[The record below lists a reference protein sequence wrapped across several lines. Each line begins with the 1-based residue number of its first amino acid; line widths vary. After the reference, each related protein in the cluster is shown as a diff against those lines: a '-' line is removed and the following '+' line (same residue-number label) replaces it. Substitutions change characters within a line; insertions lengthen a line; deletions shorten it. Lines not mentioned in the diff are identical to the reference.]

1 MTPPVGT
8 PAVGTAVGT
17 AAVGTPAH
25 RAARLFDEAPKAGA
39 DRRSP
44 FARDRG
50 RVLHSAAL
58 RRLAGKTQVVGPD
71 EDAEVTGVPRT
82 RLTHSL
88 EVAQIG
94 RGMAEDLGADP
105 DVVDTAG
112 LAHDIGHPPFGH
124 NGERA
129 LHALAAD
136 CGGFEG
142 NAQTLRT
149 LTRLEPKVLDHSH
162 DGSGD
167 CRGLNLTRAVLDA
180 CVKYPWTRRPGS
192 RKFGVYADDVDVFTW
207 LREGAPAERRC
218 VEAQIMDWADDVA
231 YSVHDLED
239 GILAGRIVLG
249 WLARPAERAELA
261 ALAAESF
268 STAPAADLEAAAGTL
283 AELPA
288 VRAAAAHGPH
298 DGSLEATAALKRL
311 TSELVGR
318 FVSTTVDATR
328 DALGDTV
335 PAGHGA
341 DLVVP
346 APVRAEVAVLKA
358 AALRWVMRDP
368 ARLAVQARQ
377 RDLVTELVE
386 RLYAGAPRALDP
398 AFAPAWEAAGD
409 DAARLRAVVDQ
420 VAVLT
425 DAGAE
430 RWCAR
435 LRAARPLAGTEPGA

>member
-1 MTPPVGT
+1 M
-8 PAVGTAVGT
+8 
-17 AAVGTPAH
+17 
-25 RAARLFDEAPKAGA
+25 RSDRLFVEAPKDGD

-94 RGMAEDLGADP
+94 RGIAEDLRDDGPGDIDP

-129 LHALAAD
+129 LHELAGEA
-136 CGGFEG
+136 GGFEG
-142 NAQTLRT
+142 NAQTLRI
-149 LTRLEPKVLDHSH
+149 LTRLEPKVVDDDH
-162 DGSGD
+162 
-167 CRGLNLTRAVLDA
+167 CCGLNLTRAVLDA
-180 CVKYPWTRRPGS
+180 CMKYPWTAPEREPGT
-192 RKFGVYADDVDVFTW
+192 RKFGVYADDVPVFEW
-207 LREGAPAERRC
+207 VRAGAATRAPC
-218 VEAQIMDWADDVA
+218 LEAQIMDWADDVA

-239 GILAGRIVLG
+239 GVLSGRIDLG
-249 WLARPAERAELA
+249 WLGRPAERTELA

-268 STAPAADLEAAAGTL
+268 SRAAPAELEAAAERL
-283 AELPA
+283 AARPGIRA
-288 VRAAAAHGPH
+288 VADH
-298 DGSLEATAALKRL
+298 DGSLAAAAGLKRL

-318 FVSTTVDATR
+318 FVTTAVEATR
-328 DALGDTV
+328 AAGGDAFV
-335 PAGHGA
+335 APA
-341 DLVVP
+341 DI
-346 APVRAEVAVLKA
+346 RAEVAVLKA

-368 ARLAVQARQ
+368 ARLAEQARQ
-377 RDLVTELVE
+377 RALVTELTE
-386 RLYAGAPRALDP
+386 RLHAGAPGTLDP
-398 AFAPAWEAAGD
+398 AFVPAWE
-409 DAARLRAVVDQ
+409 DAPDGPARLRAVVDQ

-425 DAGAE
+425 DAGAVRRLE
-430 RWCAR
+430 R
-435 LRAARPLAGTEPGA
+435 LRARTPVG

>member
-1 MTPPVGT
+1 METDG
-8 PAVGTAVGT
+8 
-17 AAVGTPAH
+17 H
-25 RAARLFDEAPKAGA
+25 RAARLFDEAPKPGR

-71 EDAEVTGVPRT
+71 EDAAVTGVPRT

-142 NAQTLRT
+142 NAQTLRI
-149 LTRLEPKVLDHSH
+149 LTRLEPKVLD
-162 DGSGD
+162 DER

-180 CVKYPWTRRPGS
+180 CLKYPWTRRGDQ
-192 RKFGVYADDVDVFTW
+192 RKFGVYADDLPVFAW
-207 LREGAPAERRC
+207 VREGAPPGRRC

-261 ALAAESF
+261 ALAAEAF
-268 STAPAADLEAAAGTL
+268 SSAPPADLEDAAGVL
-283 AELPA
+283 AELPV
-288 VRAAAAHGPH
+288 VRAAAAHGAH
-298 DGSLEATAALKRL
+298 DGSLAATAALKRL

-318 FVSTTVDATR
+318 FVSRTVDATR
-328 DALGDTV
+328 DALGDDIV
-335 PAGHGA
+335 LAGHGA
-341 DLVVP
+341 DLAVP
-346 APVRAEVAVLKA
+346 AAIGAEVAVLKA

-377 RDLVTELVE
+377 RDLVAELVE
-386 RLYAGAPRALDP
+386 RLVAGAPDALDP
-398 AFAPAWEAAGD
+398 AFVPAWEAAAD
-409 DAARLRAVVDQ
+409 DAARLRVVVDQ

-425 DAGAE
+425 DAGAQ
-430 RWCAR
+430 RWCER
-435 LRAARPLAGTEPGA
+435 LRAARPVGETRRRGTSTMRAG

>member
-1 MTPPVGT
+1 M
-8 PAVGTAVGT
+8 PA
-17 AAVGTPAH
+17 AH
-25 RAARLFDEAPKAGA
+25 RAARLFDEAPKAGP

-44 FARDRG
+44 FARDRA

-71 EDAEVTGVPRT
+71 EDAEVTGVPRN

-94 RGMAEDLGADP
+94 RGMAEELGADP

-142 NAQTLRT
+142 NAQTLRI
-149 LTRLEPKVLDHSH
+149 LTRLEPKVLD
-162 DGSGD
+162 DD
-167 CRGLNLTRAVLDA
+167 RCRGLNLTRAVLDA
-180 CVKYPWTRRPGS
+180 CVKYPWTRRAGT
-192 RKFGVYADDVDVFTW
+192 RKFGVYGDDAGVFAW
-207 LREGAPAERRC
+207 IRDGAPPERRC

-268 STAPAADLEAAAGTL
+268 SSAPAADLEAAAGAL

-298 DGSLEATAALKRL
+298 DGSLAATAALKHL

-318 FVSTTVDATR
+318 FVSTAVDAT
-328 DALGDTV
+328 DEVVGD
-335 PAGHGA
+335 PIPPGHGA

-346 APVRAEVAVLKA
+346 AAIGAEVAVLKA

-368 ARLAVQARQ
+368 ARLAVQADQ
-377 RDLVTELVE
+377 RALVTELVE
-386 RLYAGAPRALDP
+386 RLHADAPRALDP
-398 AFAPAWEAAGD
+398 AFAPAWEAAPD
-409 DAARLRAVVDQ
+409 DAARLRVVVDQ

-425 DAGAE
+425 DAGAQ

-435 LRAARPLAGTEPGA
+435 LRANVAGRGTAVGAGG

>member
-1 MTPPVGT
+1 MS
-8 PAVGTAVGT
+8 TAG
-17 AAVGTPAH
+17 H
-25 RAARLFDEAPKAGA
+25 RAARLFPEAPKPGR

-71 EDAEVTGVPRT
+71 EDAAVTGVPRT

-129 LHALAAD
+129 LHELAAG

-142 NAQTLRT
+142 NAQTLRI
-149 LTRLEPKVLDHSH
+149 LTRLEPKVLDDES
-162 DGSGD
+162 

-180 CVKYPWTRRPGS
+180 CLKYPWARREGQ
-192 RKFGVYADDVDVFTW
+192 RKFGVYADDLPVFTW
-207 LREGAPAERRC
+207 VREGAPADRRC

-239 GILAGRIVLG
+239 GILAGRIVLR
-249 WLARPAERAELA
+249 WLARPAERVELA
-261 ALAAESF
+261 TLAAEAF
-268 STAPAADLEAAAGTL
+268 STAPRADLEDAAGVL

-288 VRAAAAHGPH
+288 VRAAAAHGAH
-298 DGSLEATAALKRL
+298 DGSLAATADLKRL

-318 FVSTTVDATR
+318 FVSGAVDATR
-328 DALGDTV
+328 DALGEDAV

-346 APVRAEVAVLKA
+346 APIGAEVAVLKA

-386 RLYAGAPRALDP
+386 RLLAGAPRALDP
-398 AFAPAWEAAGD
+398 AFVPAWEAGAD
-409 DAARLRAVVDQ
+409 DAARLRVVVDQ

-425 DAGAE
+425 DAGAQA
-430 RWCAR
+430 WCER
-435 LRAARPLAGTEPGA
+435 LRATRPVAG

>member
-1 MTPPVGT
+1 MS
-8 PAVGTAVGT
+8 
-17 AAVGTPAH
+17 AAVSSTH
-25 RAARLFDEAPKAGA
+25 RAARLFDEAPKAGP

-142 NAQTLRT
+142 NAQTLRI
-149 LTRLEPKVLDHSH
+149 LTRLEPKVLD
-162 DGSGD
+162 DD
-167 CRGLNLTRAVLDA
+167 RCRGLNLTRAVLDA
-180 CVKYPWTRRPGS
+180 CLKYPWPRRPGS
-192 RKFGVYADDVDVFTW
+192 RKFGVYPDDVGVFDW
-207 LREGAPAERRC
+207 VREGAPSDRRC

-249 WLARPAERAELA
+249 WLARPDERAELA

-268 STAPAADLEAAAGTL
+268 SSAPVTDLEAAAGTL

-288 VRAAAAHGPH
+288 VRAAAAHGAH
-298 DGSLEATAALKRL
+298 DGSLAATAALKHL

-318 FVSTTVDATR
+318 FVSTAVEATR
-328 DALGDTV
+328 HALGDDAV

-346 APVRAEVAVLKA
+346 APVGAEVAVLKA

-368 ARLAVQARQ
+368 ARLAVQAGQ

-386 RLYAGAPRALDP
+386 RLHAGAPRALDP
-398 AFAPAWEAAGD
+398 AFAPAWEAAPD
-409 DAARLRAVVDQ
+409 DAARLRVVVDQ

-425 DAGAE
+425 DAGAQ

-435 LRAARPLAGTEPGA
+435 LRATRPLAGTEPGG

>member
-1 MTPPVGT
+1 VDTQG
-8 PAVGTAVGT
+8 
-17 AAVGTPAH
+17 H
-25 RAARLFDEAPKAGA
+25 RAARLFDEAPKPGR

-71 EDAEVTGVPRT
+71 EDAAVTGVPRT

-142 NAQTLRT
+142 NAQTLRI
-149 LTRLEPKVLDHSH
+149 LTRLEPKVFDDSQ
-162 DGSGD
+162 DPSDAG
-167 CRGLNLTRAVLDA
+167 RGLNLTRAVLDA
-180 CVKYPWTRRPGS
+180 CVKYPWTRRPGL
-192 RKFGVYADDVDVFTW
+192 RKFGVYPDDVPVFTW
-207 LREGAPAERRC
+207 VREGAPADRRC

-239 GILAGRIVLG
+239 GILAGRIVLH

-261 ALAAESF
+261 ALAAEAF
-268 STAPAADLEAAAGTL
+268 STAAPADLEDAAGVL

-288 VRAAAAHGPH
+288 VRAAAAHGLH
-298 DGSLEATAALKRL
+298 DGSLAATAALKRL

-318 FVSTTVDATR
+318 FVTGTVDATR
-328 DALGDTV
+328 AAIGDDVV
-335 PAGHGA
+335 PAGHGV

-346 APVRAEVAVLKA
+346 APLGAEVAVLKA

-368 ARLAVQARQ
+368 ARLAVQSRQ

-386 RLYAGAPRALDP
+386 RLVASAPRALHP
-398 AFAPAWEAAGD
+398 AFVPAWEAAAD
-409 DAARLRAVVDQ
+409 DAARLRVVVDQ

-425 DAGAE
+425 DAGAD
-430 RWCAR
+430 RWCER
-435 LRAARPLAGTEPGA
+435 LRGARPLTAG

>member
-1 MTPPVGT
+1 MT
-8 PAVGTAVGT
+8 TA
-17 AAVGTPAH
+17 AH
-25 RAARLFDEAPKAGA
+25 RAARLFDEAPKPGP

-71 EDAEVTGVPRT
+71 EAAEVTGVPRT

-94 RGMAEDLGADP
+94 RGMAEELGADP

-129 LHALAAD
+129 LHTLAAD

-142 NAQTLRT
+142 NAQTLRI
-149 LTRLEPKVLDHSH
+149 LTRLEPKVFDDDS
-162 DGSGD
+162 

-180 CVKYPWTRRPGS
+180 CVKYPWTRRPGA
-192 RKFGVYADDVDVFTW
+192 RKFGVYGDDVGVFAW
-207 LREGAPAERRC
+207 IRDGAPPDRRC

-249 WLARPAERAELA
+249 WLGRPAERAELA

-268 STAPAADLEAAAGTL
+268 SAAPTADLEAAAEAL
-283 AELPA
+283 AALPA
-288 VRAAAAHGPH
+288 VRAAASHGPH
-298 DGSLEATAALKRL
+298 DGSLAATAALKRL

-318 FVSTTVDATR
+318 FVSTAVDATR
-328 DALGDTV
+328 EVLGDPV
-335 PAGHGA
+335 PPGHGA

-346 APVRAEVAVLKA
+346 APIGAEVAVLKA

-368 ARLAVQARQ
+368 ARLAVQADQ
-377 RDLVTELVE
+377 RELVTELVE
-386 RLYAGAPRALDP
+386 RLHAGAPRALDP
-398 AFAPAWEAAGD
+398 AFAPAWEAAPD
-409 DAARLRAVVDQ
+409 DAARLRVVVDQ

-425 DAGAE
+425 DAGAQ

-435 LRAARPLAGTEPGA
+435 LRASKAGRGTTVGTGG

>member
-1 MTPPVGT
+1 MSTPG
-8 PAVGTAVGT
+8 
-17 AAVGTPAH
+17 H
-25 RAARLFDEAPKAGA
+25 RAARLFAEAPKPGR
-39 DRRSP
+39 DLRSP

-71 EDAEVTGVPRT
+71 EDAAVTGVPRT

-129 LHALAAD
+129 LHALAGD

-142 NAQTLRT
+142 NAQTLRI
-149 LTRLEPKVLDHSH
+149 LTRLEPKVLD
-162 DGSGD
+162 DD
-167 CRGLNLTRAVLDA
+167 ACRGLNLTRGVLDA
-180 CVKYPWTRRPGS
+180 CLKYPWPRREGL
-192 RKFGVYADDVDVFTW
+192 RKFGVYPDDLAVFGW
-207 LREGAPAERRC
+207 VREGAPPDRRC

-239 GILAGRIVLG
+239 GILAGRIVLA
-249 WLARPAERAELA
+249 WLGRPTERA
-261 ALAAESF
+261 ALADL
-268 STAPAADLEAAAGTL
+268 AADAFSAAPRRELEHAAGVL

-288 VRAAAAHGPH
+288 VRAAAAHGAH
-298 DGSLEATAALKRL
+298 DGSLAATAALKRL

-318 FVSTTVDATR
+318 FVSSTVDATR
-328 DALGDTV
+328 DALGDAVV
-335 PAGHGA
+335 PAGHDA
-341 DLVVP
+341 DLVIP
-346 APVRAEVAVLKA
+346 AGVGAEVAVLKA
-358 AALRWVMRDP
+358 AALRWVMSDP
-368 ARLAVQARQ
+368 ARLAVQEQQ
-377 RDLVTELVE
+377 RHLVTELVE
-386 RLYAGAPRALDP
+386 RLVAAAPQALDP
-398 AFAPAWEAAGD
+398 AFVPAWEAAAD
-409 DAARLRAVVDQ
+409 DAARLRVVVDQ

-430 RWCAR
+430 RRCAR
-435 LRAARPLAGTEPGA
+435 LRATRPVAG

>member
-1 MTPPVGT
+1 MNALP
-8 PAVGTAVGT
+8 
-17 AAVGTPAH
+17 GTPAH
-25 RAARLFDEAPKAGA
+25 RAARPVDEAPKAGP

-94 RGMAEDLGADP
+94 RGMAEDLGGPSSGPDP

-129 LHALAAD
+129 LHAVAAD

-142 NAQTLRT
+142 NAQTLRI
-149 LTRLEPKVLDHSH
+149 LTRLEPKVLDDDQDPS
-162 DGSGD
+162 GS

-180 CVKYPWTRRPGS
+180 CLKYPWARRVGS
-192 RKFGVYADDVDVFTW
+192 RKFGVYADDVPVFSW
-207 LREGAPAERRC
+207 IREGAPPDRRC
-218 VEAQIMDWADDVA
+218 LEAQIMDWADDVA

-268 STAPAADLEAAAGTL
+268 SSAPAAELEAAAEAL
-283 AELPA
+283 AAFPA

-298 DGSLEATAALKRL
+298 DGSMAATAALKRL

-318 FVSTTVDATR
+318 FVAGTVEATR
-328 DALGDTV
+328 GALGDRV
-335 PAGHGA
+335 PSGHGA

-346 APVRAEVAVLKA
+346 APIGAEVAVLKA

-386 RLYAGAPRALDP
+386 RLHAGAPRALDP
-398 AFAPAWEAAGD
+398 VFVPAWEAAQD
-409 DAARLRAVVDQ
+409 DASRLRVVVDQ

-435 LRAARPLAGTEPGA
+435 LRATPAVGGGEVLRGSTVRTRA

>member
-1 MTPPVGT
+1 MSTPG
-8 PAVGTAVGT
+8 
-17 AAVGTPAH
+17 H
-25 RAARLFDEAPKAGA
+25 RAARLFDEAPKPGR
-39 DRRSP
+39 DRRLP
-44 FARDRG
+44 FARDRA

-71 EDAEVTGVPRT
+71 EDAAVTGVPRT

-129 LHALAAD
+129 LHELAAEA
-136 CGGFEG
+136 GGFEG
-142 NAQTLRT
+142 NAQTLRI
-149 LTRLEPKVLDHSH
+149 LTRLEPKVLDE
-162 DGSGD
+162 DG

-180 CVKYPWTRRPGS
+180 CMKYPWTRRPGQ
-192 RKFGVYADDVDVFTW
+192 RKFGVYADDLPVFTW
-207 LREGAPAERRC
+207 VREGAPADRCC

-249 WLARPAERAELA
+249 WLASPAERAELA
-261 ALAAESF
+261 ALAAEGF
-268 STAPAADLEAAAGTL
+268 SAAPPADLEHAAGVL

-288 VRAAAAHGPH
+288 VRAAATHGTH
-298 DGSLEATAALKRL
+298 DGSLAATAALKRL

-318 FVSTTVDATR
+318 FVTGTVDATR
-328 DALGDTV
+328 DALGDPDDAVV

-341 DLVVP
+341 DLVIP
-346 APVRAEVAVLKA
+346 PSLGAEVAVLKA

-368 ARLAVQARQ
+368 ARLAVQQRQ
-377 RDLVTELVE
+377 RSLVTELVE
-386 RLYAGAPRALDP
+386 RLVAAAPHALDP
-398 AFAPAWEAAGD
+398 VFVPAWEAADG
-409 DAARLRAVVDQ
+409 DAARLRVVVDQ

-425 DAGAE
+425 DAGAG
-430 RWCAR
+430 RWCER
-435 LRAARPLAGTEPGA
+435 LRAARPAAG

>member
-1 MTPPVGT
+1 MTT
-8 PAVGTAVGT
+8 PG
-17 AAVGTPAH
+17 H
-25 RAARLFDEAPKAGA
+25 RAARLFDEAPKPGR

-71 EDAEVTGVPRT
+71 EDAEVTGVPRN

-129 LHALAAD
+129 LHELAAD

-142 NAQTLRT
+142 NAQTLRI
-149 LTRLEPKVLDHSH
+149 LTRLEPKVLDDSD
-162 DGSGD
+162 DGSGHS
-167 CRGLNLTRAVLDA
+167 RGLNLTRAVLDA
-180 CVKYPWTRRPGS
+180 CLKYPWTRRPGT
-192 RKFGVYADDVDVFTW
+192 RKFGVYPDDVAVFDW
-207 LREGAPAERRC
+207 IREGAPPDRRC

-239 GILAGRIVLG
+239 GILAGRIVLR

-261 ALAAESF
+261 ALAAEAF
-268 STAPAADLEAAAGTL
+268 SAAPRGELEEAAGVL
-283 AELPA
+283 AEFPA
-288 VRAAAAHGPH
+288 VRAAAAHGAH
-298 DGSLEATAALKRL
+298 DGSLAATADLKRL

-318 FVSTTVDATR
+318 FVSAAVDATR
-328 DALGDTV
+328 DALGEDVV

-346 APVRAEVAVLKA
+346 APIGAEVAVLKA

-386 RLYAGAPRALDP
+386 RLRQGAPQALDP
-398 AFAPAWEAAGD
+398 AFVPAWEAAPD
-409 DAARLRAVVDQ
+409 DAARLRVVVDQ

-425 DAGAE
+425 DGGAE

-435 LRAARPLAGTEPGA
+435 LRAARPVAG

>member
-1 MTPPVGT
+1 MSAPG
-8 PAVGTAVGT
+8 
-17 AAVGTPAH
+17 H
-25 RAARLFDEAPKAGA
+25 RAARLFAEAPKPGR
-39 DRRSP
+39 DLRSP

-71 EDAEVTGVPRT
+71 EDAAVTGVPRT

-129 LHALAAD
+129 LHALADD

-142 NAQTLRT
+142 NAQTLRI
-149 LTRLEPKVLDHSH
+149 LTRLEPKVLD
-162 DGSGD
+162 DD
-167 CRGLNLTRAVLDA
+167 ACRGLNLTRGVLDA
-180 CVKYPWTRRPGS
+180 CLKYPWPRREGV
-192 RKFGVYADDVDVFTW
+192 RKFGVYPDDLAVFGW
-207 LREGAPAERRC
+207 VREGAPADRSC

-239 GILAGRIVLG
+239 GILAGRIVLA
-249 WLARPAERAELA
+249 WLGRPTERA
-261 ALAAESF
+261 ALADLAAAHF
-268 STAPAADLEAAAGTL
+268 SAAPRSDLEDAAGVL

-288 VRAAAAHGPH
+288 VRAAAAHGAH
-298 DGSLEATAALKRL
+298 DGSLAATAALKRL

-318 FVSTTVDATR
+318 FVSSTVDATT
-328 DALGDTV
+328 DALGDGVV
-335 PAGHGA
+335 PAGHDA

-346 APVRAEVAVLKA
+346 AGVGAEVAVLKA
-358 AALRWVMRDP
+358 AALRWVMSDP
-368 ARLAVQARQ
+368 ARLAVQAQQ

-386 RLYAGAPRALDP
+386 RLVAAAPRALDA
-398 AFAPAWEAAGD
+398 AFVPAWEAAPD
-409 DAARLRAVVDQ
+409 DAARLRVVVDQ

-430 RWCAR
+430 RRCAR
-435 LRAARPLAGTEPGA
+435 LRATRPVAG

>member
-1 MTPPVGT
+1 MDAG
-8 PAVGTAVGT
+8 
-17 AAVGTPAH
+17 H
-25 RAARLFDEAPKAGA
+25 RAARLFDEAPKPGR

-71 EDAEVTGVPRT
+71 EDAAVTGVPRT

-112 LAHDIGHPPFGH
+112 LAHDIGHPPYGH

-129 LHALAAD
+129 LHALAGD

-142 NAQTLRT
+142 NAQTLRI
-149 LTRLEPKVLDHSH
+149 LTRLEPKVFD
-162 DGSGD
+162 DD
-167 CRGLNLTRAVLDA
+167 RCRGLNLTRAVLDA
-180 CVKYPWTRRPGS
+180 CVKYPWERRPGL
-192 RKFGVYADDVDVFTW
+192 RKFGVYPDDVDVFTW
-207 LREGAPAERRC
+207 VREGVTGDRRC

-239 GILAGRIVLG
+239 GILAGRIVLA
-249 WLARPAERAELA
+249 WLGRPAERAELA
-261 ALAAESF
+261 ALAAEAF
-268 STAPAADLEAAAGTL
+268 SAAPPADLEHAAGVL
-283 AELPA
+283 AELPV
-288 VRAAAAHGPH
+288 VRAAAAHGAH

-318 FVSTTVDATR
+318 FVTRTVEATR
-328 DALGDTV
+328 DAVGDDVV

-346 APVRAEVAVLKA
+346 AGVGAEVAVLKA

-368 ARLAVQARQ
+368 ARLAVQTQQ
-377 RDLVTELVE
+377 RALVTELVE
-386 RLYAGAPRALDP
+386 RLVAGAPRALDP
-398 AFAPAWEAAGD
+398 AFVPAWEAAGD
-409 DAARLRAVVDQ
+409 DAARLRVVVDQ
-420 VAVLT
+420 VAILT
-425 DAGAE
+425 DAAVPQ
-430 RWCAR
+430 WCAR
-435 LRAARPLAGTEPGA
+435 LREARSVG

>member
-1 MTPPVGT
+1 MSTLS
-8 PAVGTAVGT
+8 
-17 AAVGTPAH
+17 H
-25 RAARLFDEAPKAGA
+25 RAARLFDEAPKPGR

-129 LHALAAD
+129 LHAITAD
-136 CGGFEG
+136 AGGFEG
-142 NAQTLRT
+142 NAQTLRI
-149 LTRLEPKVLDHSH
+149 LTRLEPKMLDDSH

-167 CRGLNLTRAVLDA
+167 CRGLNLTRGVLDA
-180 CVKYPWTRRPGS
+180 CLKYPWPRRAGI
-192 RKFGVYADDVDVFTW
+192 RKFGVYADDLPVFTW
-207 LREGAPAERRC
+207 VREGAPADHRC
-218 VEAQIMDWADDVA
+218 LEAQIMDWADDVA

-249 WLARPAERAELA
+249 WLARPAERAGLA
-261 ALAAESF
+261 ALAAEAF
-268 STAPAADLEAAAGTL
+268 SSASPRDLEDAAGTL
-283 AELPA
+283 AELPS
-288 VRAAAAHGPH
+288 VRAAAAHGAH
-298 DGSLEATAALKRL
+298 DGSLAATAALKRL

-318 FVSTTVDATR
+318 FVTGTVEATLTE
-328 DALGDTV
+328 LGDDVV
-335 PAGHGA
+335 PAGYDA

-346 APVRAEVAVLKA
+346 APLGAEVAVLKA

-377 RDLVTELVE
+377 RDVVTELVE
-386 RLYAGAPRALDP
+386 RLVASAPHTLDP
-398 AFAPAWEAAGD
+398 AFVPAWEGADD
-409 DAARLRAVVDQ
+409 DAGRLRAVVDQ

-430 RWCAR
+430 RWWAR
-435 LRAARPLAGTEPGA
+435 LRDQSSRNSPPAATASSGPNASAGV

>member
-1 MTPPVGT
+1 MS
-8 PAVGTAVGT
+8 TA
-17 AAVGTPAH
+17 AH
-25 RAARLFDEAPKAGA
+25 RAARLFDEAPKAGP

-129 LHALAAD
+129 LHALAVD

-142 NAQTLRT
+142 NAQTLRI
-149 LTRLEPKVLDHSH
+149 LTRLEPKVLDDSQ

-180 CVKYPWTRRPGS
+180 CVKYPWTRRSGS
-192 RKFGVYADDVDVFTW
+192 RKFGVYGDDVGVFAW
-207 LREGAPAERRC
+207 IRDGAPPERRC

-268 STAPAADLEAAAGTL
+268 SAAPAADLEAAAEAL
-283 AELPA
+283 AALPA
-288 VRAAAAHGPH
+288 VRAAASHGPH
-298 DGSLEATAALKRL
+298 DGSLAATAALKRL

-318 FVSTTVDATR
+318 FVSTAVDATR
-328 DALGDTV
+328 ERLGD
-335 PAGHGA
+335 PIPSGHGA

-346 APVRAEVAVLKA
+346 APIGAEVAVLKA

-386 RLYAGAPRALDP
+386 RLYADAPRALDP
-398 AFAPAWEAAGD
+398 AFAPAWEAAPD
-409 DAARLRAVVDQ
+409 DAARLRVVVDQ

-425 DAGAE
+425 DAGAQ
-430 RWCAR
+430 RWCDR
-435 LRAARPLAGTEPGA
+435 LRASGAGRGTAVGTGG

>member
-1 MTPPVGT
+1 MSTPD
-8 PAVGTAVGT
+8 
-17 AAVGTPAH
+17 H
-25 RAARLFDEAPKAGA
+25 RAARLFAEAPKPGR
-39 DRRSP
+39 DLRSP

-71 EDAEVTGVPRT
+71 EDAAVTGVPRT

-129 LHALAAD
+129 LHALAGD

-142 NAQTLRT
+142 NAQTLRI
-149 LTRLEPKVLDHSH
+149 LTRLEPKVLD
-162 DGSGD
+162 DDD
-167 CRGLNLTRAVLDA
+167 CRGLNLTRGVLDA
-180 CVKYPWTRRPGS
+180 CIKYPWARREDR
-192 RKFGVYADDVDVFTW
+192 RKFGVYADDLPVFGW
-207 LREGAPAERRC
+207 VREGAPPDRRC

-239 GILAGRIVLG
+239 GILAGRIILS
-249 WLARPAERAELA
+249 WLARPAERAALATLA
-261 ALAAESF
+261 ADAF
-268 STAPAADLEAAAGTL
+268 SDAPRADLEDAAGVL

-288 VRAAAAHGPH
+288 VRAAAAHGAH
-298 DGSLEATAALKRL
+298 DGSLAATAALKQL

-318 FVSTTVDATR
+318 FVTSTVDATR
-328 DALGDTV
+328 DALGDAVV
-335 PAGHGA
+335 PAGHDA

-346 APVRAEVAVLKA
+346 AGVGAEVAVLKA
-358 AALRWVMRDP
+358 AALRWVMSDP
-368 ARLAVQARQ
+368 ARLAVQEQQ

-386 RLYAGAPRALDP
+386 RLVASAPRALDP
-398 AFAPAWEAAGD
+398 SFVPAWEAACD
-409 DAARLRAVVDQ
+409 DAARLRVVVDQ

-435 LRAARPLAGTEPGA
+435 LRATHPVAG

>member
-1 MTPPVGT
+1 MD
-8 PAVGTAVGT
+8 A
-17 AAVGTPAH
+17 
-25 RAARLFDEAPKAGA
+25 RAARLFAEAPKPGR
-39 DRRSP
+39 DLRSP

-142 NAQTLRT
+142 NAQTLRI
-149 LTRLEPKVLDHSH
+149 LTRLEPKVLD
-162 DGSGD
+162 DDD
-167 CRGLNLTRAVLDA
+167 CRGLNLTRGVLDA
-180 CVKYPWTRRPGS
+180 CIKYPWEKRPDV
-192 RKFGVYADDVDVFTW
+192 RKFGVYPDDVPVFRW
-207 LREGAPAERRC
+207 VREGAPPDRRC

-239 GILAGRIVLG
+239 GILAGRIVLA
-249 WLARPAERAELA
+249 WLARPAERKALADLA
-261 ALAAESF
+261 AHAF
-268 STAPAADLEAAAGTL
+268 STAPRADLEDAAGVL

-288 VRAAAAHGPH
+288 VRAAAAHGAH
-298 DGSLEATAALKRL
+298 DGSLAATAALKRL

-318 FVSTTVDATR
+318 FVTSTVEATR
-328 DALGDTV
+328 DALGDGVV
-335 PAGHGA
+335 PAGHDA

-346 APVRAEVAVLKA
+346 AGVGAEVAVLKA
-358 AALRWVMRDP
+358 AALRWVMSDP
-368 ARLAVQARQ
+368 ARLAVQEQQ
-377 RDLVTELVE
+377 RELIAELVE
-386 RLYAGAPRALDP
+386 RLVAAAPRALDP
-398 AFAPAWEAAGD
+398 AFVPAWEAAAD
-409 DAARLRAVVDQ
+409 DAARLRVVVDQ

-435 LRAARPLAGTEPGA
+435 LRATRPVAG

>member
-1 MTPPVGT
+1 MSTDG
-8 PAVGTAVGT
+8 
-17 AAVGTPAH
+17 H
-25 RAARLFDEAPKAGA
+25 RAARLFDEAPKPGR
-39 DRRSP
+39 DLRSP

-71 EDAEVTGVPRT
+71 EDAAVTGVPRT

-129 LHALAAD
+129 LHAVAGD

-142 NAQTLRT
+142 NAQTLRI
-149 LTRLEPKVLDHSH
+149 LTRLEPKVLD
-162 DGSGD
+162 DER

-180 CVKYPWTRRPGS
+180 CLKYPWEHRPGV
-192 RKFGVYADDVDVFTW
+192 RKFGVYADDLPVFRW
-207 LREGAPAERRC
+207 VREGAPADRRC

-239 GILAGRIVLG
+239 GILAGRIVLA
-249 WLARPAERAELA
+249 WLGRPTERAALAELA
-261 ALAAESF
+261 ADAFSAAPRAE
-268 STAPAADLEAAAGTL
+268 LEAAAGVL

-298 DGSLEATAALKRL
+298 DGSLAATAALKRL

-318 FVSTTVDATR
+318 FVTSTVEATR
-328 DALGDTV
+328 AALGDAVV

-346 APVRAEVAVLKA
+346 AGVGAEVAVLKA
-358 AALRWVMRDP
+358 AALRWVMSDP
-368 ARLAVQARQ
+368 ARLAVQAHQ
-377 RDLVTELVE
+377 RDLVTELVG
-386 RLYAGAPRALDP
+386 RLAAAAPAALDP
-398 AFAPAWEAAGD
+398 AFVPAWEEAAD
-409 DAARLRAVVDQ
+409 DAGRLRVVVDQ

-435 LRAARPLAGTEPGA
+435 LRAQASPARS

>member
-1 MTPPVGT
+1 METDG
-8 PAVGTAVGT
+8 
-17 AAVGTPAH
+17 H
-25 RAARLFDEAPKAGA
+25 RAARLFDEAPKPGR

-71 EDAEVTGVPRT
+71 EDAAVTGVPRT

-142 NAQTLRT
+142 NAQTLRI
-149 LTRLEPKVLDHSH
+149 LTRLEPKVLD
-162 DGSGD
+162 DER

-180 CVKYPWTRRPGS
+180 CLKYPWTRRGDQ
-192 RKFGVYADDVDVFTW
+192 RKFGVYADDLPVFAW
-207 LREGAPAERRC
+207 VREGAPPGRRC

-261 ALAAESF
+261 ALAAEAF
-268 STAPAADLEAAAGTL
+268 SSAPPADLEDAAGVL
-283 AELPA
+283 AELPV
-288 VRAAAAHGPH
+288 VRAAAAHGAH
-298 DGSLEATAALKRL
+298 DGSLAATAALKRL

-318 FVSTTVDATR
+318 FVSRTVDATR
-328 DALGDTV
+328 DALGDDIV
-335 PAGHGA
+335 LAGHGA

-346 APVRAEVAVLKA
+346 TPIGAEVAVLKA

-377 RDLVTELVE
+377 RDLVAELVE
-386 RLYAGAPRALDP
+386 RLVAGAPDALDP
-398 AFAPAWEAAGD
+398 AFVPSWEAAAD
-409 DAARLRAVVDQ
+409 DAARLRVVVDQ

-425 DAGAE
+425 DAGAQ
-430 RWCAR
+430 RWCER
-435 LRAARPLAGTEPGA
+435 LRAARPVGETRRRGTSTMRAG

>member
-1 MTPPVGT
+1 M
-8 PAVGTAVGT
+8 
-17 AAVGTPAH
+17 
-25 RAARLFDEAPKAGA
+25 FDEAPKPGR

-71 EDAEVTGVPRT
+71 EDAAVTGVPRT

-112 LAHDIGHPPFGH
+112 LAHDIGHPPYGH

-129 LHALAAD
+129 LHALADD

-142 NAQTLRT
+142 NAQTLRI
-149 LTRLEPKVLDHSH
+149 LTRLEPKVLD
-162 DGSGD
+162 DD
-167 CRGLNLTRAVLDA
+167 RCRGLNLTRAVLDA
-180 CVKYPWTRRPGS
+180 CLKYPWERRPGV
-192 RKFGVYADDVDVFTW
+192 RKFGVYPDDVDVFTW
-207 LREGAPAERRC
+207 VRAGVAGDRRC

-239 GILAGRIVLG
+239 GILAGRIVLA
-249 WLARPAERAELA
+249 WLGRAAERAELA
-261 ALAAESF
+261 ALAAEAF
-268 STAPAADLEAAAGTL
+268 STAAPADLEHAAGVL
-283 AELPA
+283 AELPV
-288 VRAAAAHGPH
+288 VRAAAAHGAH
-298 DGSLEATAALKRL
+298 DGSLAATAALKRL

-318 FVSTTVDATR
+318 FVTRTVEATR
-328 DALGDTV
+328 EAIGDDVV

-346 APVRAEVAVLKA
+346 AGVGAEVAVLKA

-368 ARLAVQARQ
+368 ARLAVQTQQ
-377 RDLVTELVE
+377 RALVTELVE
-386 RLYAGAPRALDP
+386 RLAAGAPHALDP
-398 AFAPAWEAAGD
+398 AFVPAWEAAGD
-409 DAARLRAVVDQ
+409 DPARLRVVVDQ

-425 DAGAE
+425 DAAVP

-435 LRAARPLAGTEPGA
+435 LREARSVG

>member
-1 MTPPVGT
+1 M
-8 PAVGTAVGT
+8 
-17 AAVGTPAH
+17 
-25 RAARLFDEAPKAGA
+25 FDEAPKPGR

-71 EDAEVTGVPRT
+71 EDAAVTGVPRT

-112 LAHDIGHPPFGH
+112 LAHDIGHPPYGH

-129 LHALAAD
+129 LHALAGD

-142 NAQTLRT
+142 NAQTLRI
-149 LTRLEPKVLDHSH
+149 LTRLEPKVFD
-162 DGSGD
+162 DD
-167 CRGLNLTRAVLDA
+167 RCRGLNLTRAVLDA
-180 CVKYPWTRRPGS
+180 CLKYPWERRPGL
-192 RKFGVYADDVDVFTW
+192 RKFGVYPDDVDVFTW
-207 LREGAPAERRC
+207 VREGVTGDRRC

-239 GILAGRIVLG
+239 GILAGRIVLA
-249 WLARPAERAELA
+249 WLGRPAERAELA
-261 ALAAESF
+261 ALAAEAF
-268 STAPAADLEAAAGTL
+268 SAAPPADLEHAAGVL
-283 AELPA
+283 AELPV
-288 VRAAAAHGPH
+288 VRAAAAHGAH

-318 FVSTTVDATR
+318 FVTRTVEATR
-328 DALGDTV
+328 DAVGDDVV

-346 APVRAEVAVLKA
+346 AGVGAEVAVLKA

-368 ARLAVQARQ
+368 ARLAVQTQQ
-377 RDLVTELVE
+377 RALVTELVE
-386 RLYAGAPRALDP
+386 RLVAGAPRALDP
-398 AFAPAWEAAGD
+398 AFVPAWEAAGG
-409 DAARLRAVVDQ
+409 DAARLRVVVDQ

-425 DAGAE
+425 DAAVPQ
-430 RWCAR
+430 WCAR
-435 LRAARPLAGTEPGA
+435 LREARSVG